1 MPVRLGRRSS
11 QPESSVIE
19 QVEPLNEAE
28 QEWVAANVAEAG
40 RMLDGSVSPERLDG
54 LWAAAL
60 SEEPADPNP
69 AINMVG
75 LAFGQLLADRLG
87 LTWVA
92 LTDIH
97 GTEIAVRGRAN
108 FTVFPT
114 NFIAKRYAGRET
126 GFIAPAF
133 DEMVLTAE
141 SLGAGD
147 PPGSV

>member
-1 MPVRLGRRSS
+1 MSVRFRKRSS
-11 QPESSVIE
+11 QPESNVAE

-28 QEWVAANVAEAG
+28 QDWVATNVAEAT
-40 RMLDGSVSPERLDG
+40 RMLDGELSPEALDD
-54 LWAAAL
+54 LWAAL
-60 SEEPADPNP
+60 LKDEPADPNP

-87 LTWVA
+87 LSWFA
-92 LTDIH
+92 LTDEG

-126 GFIAPAF
+126 NFIASAY
-133 DEMVLTAE
+133 DDMVKTAE
-141 SLGAGD
+141 SLG
-147 PPGSV
+147 